1 MDPEVGVFVIKNLTY
16 STNLTRF
23 ARTMPKEG
31 NHSAR
36 ACARAGRY
44 PPEPEE
50 PVGVD
55 DADTQ
60 RLRKLKVVDVLGAS
74 DEAIDKDARWFYID
88 VHGKTVRDDGRP
100 ERRVMRIEAIAGDHF
115 IFQENYVKYYNKWE
129 VVVLHRDAFDVAS
142 WYPGWGPRA
151 QGNNEQKFKDRFVD
165 FDDLGEQYC
174 PECGHMLWN

>member
-1 MDPEVGVFVIKNLTY
+1 MLVLENAY
-16 STNLTRF
+16 STDLTRF

-100 ERRVMRIEAIAGDHF
+100 ERRVMRIETIAGDHF

-151 QGNNEQKFKDRFVD
+151 QGNNEHKFKDRFVD

-174 PECGHMLWN
+174 PECGHMLWR